1 MPAYLI
7 VRAEAAASDRADF
20 DHWYATEHLPDAVL
34 AFGAARAWRG
44 WSRLDTGVHY
54 AFYEFVDAAQA
65 EAIMTSDAIK
75 RLIAEFDRVWG
86 KRVTRSRDLVVSAQ
100 ELALEELRA

>member
-1 MPAYLI
+1 M
-7 VRAEAAASDRADF
+7 
-20 DHWYATEHLPDAVL
+20 
-34 AFGAARAWRG
+34 
-44 WSRLDTGVHY
+44 HY
-54 AFYEFVDAAQA
+54 AFYEFADATSA

-86 KRVTRSRDLVVSAQ
+86 TRVTRSRDLVVSAQ